1 MNTRLTRYDALSALQ
16 REQLVGLEVH
26 PEQLQFCGEILAA
39 LHFLPREPH
48 DGVLGFALL
57 DNDTPV
63 AFLLLKRHPFVP
75 HWADEGSATLHALQ
89 VDKRLQGRGFG
100 AACLQALPEA
110 ARLAW
115 PQVRQLLLSV
125 GTDNQAAMSLYL
137 KQGWVDSGEA
147 YRGERRL
154 ALTL

>member
-1 MNTRLTRYDALSALQ
+1 MNTRLTRYDVLTPLQ

-26 PEQLQFCGEILAA
+26 PGQLQFCGDIQSA

-48 DGVLGFALL
+48 DGVLGFVLL
-57 DNDTPV
+57 DNDLPV

-75 HWADEGSATLHALQ
+75 HWAGEGSATLHALQ

-110 ARLAW
+110 ARQAW

-137 KQGWVDSGEA
+137 KQGWIDTGEA

-154 ALTL
+154 TLTL